1 LVNLRD
7 KKITDCEALLRWRHP
22 QRGMISPAE
31 FIPVAEKTGM
41 INQLGEWA
49 LTTACS
55 EAATWPDNIKV
66 AVNVSPVQFGNQT
79 LALKVAA
86 ALAALGGSDP
96 LSSESDGDA
105 ADFLDRPT
113 DQWRRGYSLIFS
125 VGSAVL
131 FLGGGELAR
140 CRIAAIH
147 SEGEHHDGN
156 VGDGIHASAL
166 VVIEPEFVFR

>member
-66 AVNVSPVQFGNQT
+66 AVNVSPVQFGSQT

-86 ALAALGGSDP
+86 ALAASGGSDP

-105 ADFLDRPT
+105 ADN
-113 DQWRRGYSLIFS
+113 SLR
-125 VGSAVL
+125 A
-131 FLGGGELAR
+131 
-140 CRIAAIH
+140 
-147 SEGEHHDGN
+147 DGN
-156 VGDGIHASAL
+156 SLHHGHGGVLRQQFRHHTFIGRIEMLHRDEGHAQMGRHC
-166 VVIEPEFVFR
+166 IEEFRARIQAAGRGA